1 MCLPRRQGRRRGNA
15 AALLACLALCALLS
29 GAAAEV
35 FECGHT
41 EPPAAVKERVQ
52 QKVETHMATSRMAFS
67 NVVVPVNF
75 HVISQV
81 CCSRC

>member
-1 MCLPRRQGRRRGNA
+1 MCQPRRQGHRRAHA
-15 AALLACLALCALLS
+15 AILLVCCALAVLN

-41 EPPAAVKERVQ
+41 EPPAAVKESVQ

-75 HVISQV
+75 HVISQAR
-81 CCSRC
+81 CSRC